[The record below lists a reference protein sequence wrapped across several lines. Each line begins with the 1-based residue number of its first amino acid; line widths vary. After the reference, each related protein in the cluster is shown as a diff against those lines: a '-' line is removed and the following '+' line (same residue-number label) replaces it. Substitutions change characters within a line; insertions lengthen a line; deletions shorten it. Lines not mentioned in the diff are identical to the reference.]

1 MIIMMVVMKIV
12 NGGGADDDNDD
23 DDSGRG
29 YGAPRDH
36 HTHSGPC
43 FRARRLNNYS
53 RLTFEQLN
61 ILHQSFQFICAELQ
75 PRKTSKIF
83 SVSLIS
89 ICRLQ
94 LSMDVGIGSNN
105 LSHHIFTCFF
115 FLDPGAVTS
124 IPDHCGI
131 KK

>member
-1 MIIMMVVMKIV
+1 MVMVRMMMMMTVVEVMVLRVTTILII
-12 NGGGADDDNDD
+12 N
-23 DDSGRG
+23 
-29 YGAPRDH
+29 
-36 HTHSGPC
+36 SGPY
-43 FRARRLNNYS
+43 FQARRLNNYS

-83 SVSLIS
+83 SVSLIP

-115 FLDPGAVTS
+115 L
-124 IPDHCGI
+124 GI
-131 KK
+131 QVR